1 MKVSEIVIAT
11 GGKLISGDET
21 MEITGFSQDMNKM
34 SKSEGLRVKP
44 MPNIMTP
51 SSQGM

>member
-21 MEITGFSQDMNKM
+21 MEITGFQP
-34 SKSEGLRVKP
+34 RQ
-44 MPNIMTP
+44 
-51 SSQGM
+51 SSS